1 LELRRYAAL
10 LRRNWWIVAVAALVA
25 MAGAYGI
32 SKATKPIFR
41 ATVKLAASA
50 SVAGSGNASNYIA
63 LTTGGLLN
71 QYASD
76 LSTRMRAQQVSEAL
90 KLDLPPEK
98 VQGEIKAVPSNQDL
112 TIRVDVED
120 TDPNRARDIA
130 NKLANLYVQ
139 EKQAS
144 ATKAAAVLG
153 GQQDVVLVSIQ
164 DPAVTPQRPIKPNTR
179 VNVAAA
185 GILGVILGVLIVF
198 GLDWWDDTIR
208 GAADAETVLD
218 TRILAAIPRLPKG
231 RTKGSVY
238 SADERALSLNR
249 S

>member
-1 LELRRYAAL
+1 
-10 LRRNWWIVAVAALVA
+10 
-25 MAGAYGI
+25 
-32 SKATKPIFR
+32 
-41 ATVKLAASA
+41 
-50 SVAGSGNASNYIA
+50 
-63 LTTGGLLN
+63 
-71 QYASD
+71 
-76 LSTRMRAQQVSEAL
+76 
-90 KLDLPPEK
+90 
-98 VQGEIKAVPSNQDL
+98 
-112 TIRVDVED
+112 
-120 TDPNRARDIA
+120 
-130 NKLANLYVQ
+130 LYVQ